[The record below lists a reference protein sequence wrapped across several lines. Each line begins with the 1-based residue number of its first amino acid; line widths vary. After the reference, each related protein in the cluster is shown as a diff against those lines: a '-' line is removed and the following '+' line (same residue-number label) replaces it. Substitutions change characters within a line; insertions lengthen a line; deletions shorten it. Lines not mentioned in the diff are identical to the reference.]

1 MNTNKAEHDAQL
13 KITSHLFAGLQLTQS
28 VNAALSQAQ
37 IEERFNTIAFADI
50 MRAVLDPEANQETL
64 KYISNNL
71 QARQQMNR
79 ALRALSAAH
88 NPAQAAASSDLLTS
102 REAED
107 FSMKLTFS
115 SRGDGAAYLEITLNE
130 ASELNLDSNTQHL
143 YCLFREGVRIKKLPA
158 FESRSAVLLLDGDDR
173 MIGAFQDHK
182 AEFFIR

>member
-1 MNTNKAEHDAQL
+1 MKTSKAERDAQL

-37 IEERFNTIAFADI
+37 IEKRFNTIAFADI
-50 MRAVLDPEANQETL
+50 MKAVLNPEANQETL
-64 KYISNNL
+64 KYISENL

-79 ALRALSAAH
+79 ALKALSAAH

-115 SRGDGAAYLEITLNE
+115 SRGDGAAYLEITMNKDF
-130 ASELNLDSNTQHL
+130 NINVDSNTQHL
-143 YCLFREGVRIKKLPA
+143 YCLCNEGVYVKKLTDFA
-158 FESRSAVLLLDGDDR
+158 SQNTVLLLDTNDKIIR
-173 MIGAFQDHK
+173 AFQDHK

>member
-1 MNTNKAEHDAQL
+1 MKPSKAERDTQL
-13 KITSHLFAGLQLTQS
+13 KIASHLFAGLQVTQS
-28 VNAALSQAQ
+28 MNAALSQAQ
-37 IEERFNTIAFADI
+37 VEERFNTIAFADI
-50 MRAVLDPEANQETL
+50 MKAILDPEANQRTL
-64 KYISNNL
+64 KSISENL

-79 ALRALSAAH
+79 ALKALSAAH

-143 YCLFREGVRIKKLPA
+143 YCLFNEGVHVKKLPD
-158 FESRSAVLLLDGDDR
+158 FVSQNTVLLLDTNDK

>member
-1 MNTNKAEHDAQL
+1 
-13 KITSHLFAGLQLTQS
+13 
-28 VNAALSQAQ
+28 
-37 IEERFNTIAFADI
+37 
-50 MRAVLDPEANQETL
+50 
-64 KYISNNL
+64 
-71 QARQQMNR
+71 MNR
-79 ALRALSAAH
+79 ALKALSAAH

-143 YCLFREGVRIKKLPA
+143 YCLFNEGVYVKKLPD
-158 FESRSAVLLLDGDDR
+158 FVSQNTVLLLDTNDK

>member
-64 KYISNNL
+64 KYISKNL
-71 QARQQMNR
+71 QARQQMNI

-88 NPAQAAASSDLLTS
+88 NPAQAAASSNLLTS

-130 ASELNLDSNTQHL
+130 AFELNLDSNTQHL
-143 YCLFREGVRIKKLPA
+143 YCLFNEGVYVKKLPDFA
-158 FESRSAVLLLDGDDR
+158 FQNTALLLDANDK